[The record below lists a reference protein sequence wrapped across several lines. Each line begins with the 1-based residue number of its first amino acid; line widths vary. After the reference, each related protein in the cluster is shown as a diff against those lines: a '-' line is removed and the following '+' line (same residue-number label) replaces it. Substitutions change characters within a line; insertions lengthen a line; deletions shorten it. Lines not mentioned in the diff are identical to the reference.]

1 MDFNNQLHNCE
12 VLEELFDSC
21 DDAGEAGLKFYRQM
35 RRELTRHKRRKQ
47 KDTTSM
53 EARFTIAIQACG
65 HSVITL
71 AKYADDDSFEPVTIE
86 EINQAFFG
94 ILRGCFNYV
103 FAKHRAAINGLW
115 DRVKSF
121 TPN

>member
-1 MDFNNQLHNCE
+1 MDFNNHTHNCE
-12 VLEELFDSC
+12 VLEELFTSC

-35 RRELTRHKRRKQ
+35 RRTLARQRRQKQ

-53 EARFTIAIQACG
+53 EARFRIAIQACG

-71 AKYADDDSFEPVTIE
+71 ARYAEDDEFQPVTIE
-86 EINQAFFG
+86 GTNQAFFG
-94 ILRGCFNYV
+94 ILRGCFTYV
-103 FAKHRAAINGLW
+103 FSKHRAAINGIW

-121 TPN
+121 NLN

>member
-1 MDFNNQLHNCE
+1 MDFSDQLHNCE
-12 VLEELFDSC
+12 VLEEFFGSH
-21 DDAGEAGLKFYRQM
+21 DDAGEAGLKFYRQV
-35 RRELTRHKRRKQ
+35 RRELTRRKRRKQ

-53 EARFTIAIQACG
+53 EARFTTAIQACG

-71 AKYADDDSFEPVTIE
+71 AKYADDDLFEPITIE

-94 ILRGCFNYV
+94 ILRGCFTYV

-115 DRVKSF
+115 DRIKSL